1 MSFRLTIITSLSNI
15 FPQVIMWYACI
26 IGCNEEWCEQRPE
39 LGDIG
44 LAKCL
49 RTILPKQNLLQL
61 YDEYATRSS
70 ILSSLERLLDHRNE
84 NRMEGTEDSLL
95 FYYGG
100 HGLPSQFCTSTASGE
115 PQIRHCD
122 IIELLERKFHSGVA
136 WIILDCCYS
145 GSFGEAVL
153 EHKVK
158 EKKLNLK
165 YGCIM
170 SVPPNDKAGMEW
182 TMTEVFIKAF
192 QSELLISS
200 DHDDKGHYML
210 STSKG
215 KHPVKK
221 NSIHLITE
229 RQANTPS
236 HPSWEQVIDFL
247 ADEMARIKGDR
258 LTTLFIGE
266 GMDDGTILQKPCIF
280 GRDEMEQL
288 DRSLQTEQSIIPR
301 NLTWTDIDHFHRN
314 KYAIN
319 DEVDVKW
326 CGPVTSANAYAIGW
340 FPARICSIGEH
351 RILLSL
357 RDAISEISWKV
368 TLPIDSPCVLAGLPF
383 GFGFDPHDCIDAVSK
398 AAEQLCYF
406 NTALPPFTKVDVL
419 WNDGK
424 VYEGETVLSWSEQCR
439 EDFKDA
445 VGPHVQIY
453 WDEEDGVSAVP
464 LDKCAAKESLTR
476 SLKPEDFA
484 KLSLTLEQKKS
495 DISTPLEAI
504 LASLENTRKKLLREI
519 LYASGNG
526 SCREQRWEAY
536 DADEDCK
543 WLPVEVMN
551 IDPTLLPLRV
561 LSSHMCYQETGDYI
575 AVLWEN
581 DSTLS
586 VIPTTFLRP
595 RKEND
600 RTNEDDSIEDSD
612 DDSNT
617 DDIDQDTADVRK
629 YIEET
634 ARDALEQ
641 AKRNKSCCRLR
652 LVSVNDVYAFD
663 DLDSNDESV
672 RGGWSRATTL
682 MKELRRDPS
691 FDTALTIANGDVLGG
706 SSLLQHCHGSV
717 AIETMNAIPI
727 DLAVLGNHEFDY
739 GDEVLKQRVNEST
752 FDWLGSNVYYPKS
765 SKLEPGLPDG
775 RGYFPG
781 VTGNGTIHT
790 TPNKINIGFFGLV
803 TKNTPK
809 ISSPS
814 KDVVFDGD
822 ILSVARRTA
831 NSLRNRGAH
840 VIIAIT
846 HMSEEED
853 KLLAADKLAGVNLI
867 LGGHEH
873 ENLAL
878 MVHRDEGQDDVRKEL
893 NDGGVL
899 VFKGGM
905 NAYWVGCVDLEIECH
920 LSNGVKDVNS
930 ISTTWSMHAVT
941 KRIKEDKQISDIVK
955 RHRKKTD
962 EDSMVSSFGR
972 EAAEAMSLDDVIA
985 TITKANGASSSLD
998 TRMSSVRRREATGG
1012 NLIADAMQWL
1022 IQTHIDK
1029 CYDAVCT
1036 LAMING
1042 GFIRG
1047 DRQYSPGSDFTV
1059 RHILKELPFPRT
1071 MEVLAIQ
1078 GRHLRDAMRQQLQGS
1093 SKGPTGAFP
1102 HLSNNSRL
1110 EYDVIDDAVSILS
1123 FTVNGVEVDDDQV
1136 YIIGVTS
1143 FVADGNEGC
1152 KSWTNS
1158 NRLRYE
1164 AWNDLFISNVML
1176 QYLSCHR
1183 SITPLLEGRVK
1194 RR

>member
-1 MSFRLTIITSLSNI
+1 MK
-15 FPQVIMWYACI
+15 YACI
-26 IGCNEEWCEQRPE
+26 IGCNDEWCEQRPS

-49 RTILPKQNLLQL
+49 SNFIPKQNLLQL

-70 ILSSLERLLDHRNE
+70 ILSSLERLLDRRNE
-84 NRMEGTEDSLL
+84 NRDEDTEDSLL

-100 HGLPSQFCTSTASGE
+100 HGIRTQFCTHTGSGE
-115 PQIRHCD
+115 PQIKHSD

-153 EHKVK
+153 EHRAKAN
-158 EKKLNLK
+158 KLTVK

-170 SVPPNDKAGMEW
+170 SVAPDDKAGMEW
-182 TMTEVFIKAF
+182 TMTEFLIKAF
-192 QSELLISS
+192 QSELLLSS
-200 DHDDKGHYML
+200 DEEDDRGHYIL

-215 KHPVKK
+215 KHPIKN

-229 RQANTPS
+229 RQVNAS
-236 HPSWEQVIDFL
+236 SRHPSWEQVIDFL

-266 GMDDGTILQKPCIF
+266 GMDDGTILKKPCIF
-280 GRDEMEQL
+280 ERDEIEQH
-288 DRSLQTEQSIIPR
+288 RYEQSEQDIIPR
-301 NLTWTDIDHFHRN
+301 NLTWTDNDFFHRT

-326 CGPVTSANAYAIGW
+326 CGHVKAANSYMIGW
-340 FPARICSIGEH
+340 FPARICHLDEH
-351 RILLSL
+351 SILLSL
-357 RDAISEISWKV
+357 RDSITEMSWNV
-368 TLPIDSPCVLAGLPF
+368 TLPIDSPLILAGSPF
-383 GFGFDPHDCIDAVSK
+383 GFGFDPQDCTNAVSK
-398 AAEQLCYF
+398 MAERLCYF
-406 NTALPPFTKVDVL
+406 DTSLPPFTKVDVL
-419 WNDGK
+419 WDDGK
-424 VYEGETVLSWSEQCR
+424 VYEGETVLSWSDMRQCV
-439 EDFKDA
+439 EDVKRKDA
-445 VGPHVQIY
+445 VGPYVQIY
-453 WDEEDGVSAVP
+453 WAEEDNFSAVP
-464 LDKCAAKESLTR
+464 LEKCVAKESLTAP
-476 SLKPEDFA
+476 SLKPKDFA
-484 KLSLTLEQKKS
+484 KISPKS
-495 DISTPLEAI
+495 KQERSNIITPLEAM
-504 LASLENTRKKLLREI
+504 LASLEHTGKKLLREFPS
-519 LYASGNG
+519 AAESR
-526 SCREQRWEAY
+526 SKREQQWEAY
-536 DADEDCK
+536 DADEDCV
-543 WLPVEVMN
+543 WLPVQVMN
-551 IDPTLLPLRV
+551 IDPSLLPLRV
-561 LSSHMCYQETGDYI
+561 LASHMCYQQSGDYV
-575 AVLWEN
+575 AVFWET

-595 RKEND
+595 RREEKGA
-600 RTNEDDSIEDSD
+600 NEDDSSDSSSSD
-612 DDSNT
+612 DESSDVE
-617 DDIDQDTADVRK
+617 IDQDAADVRK
-629 YIEET
+629 YIEKT
-634 ARDALEQ
+634 VRDELNQVE
-641 AKRNKSCCRLR
+641 RNTSCCRLR
-652 LVSVNDVYAFD
+652 LVTVNDVYSFD

-672 RGGWSRATTL
+672 RGGWSRATSL
-682 MKELRRDPS
+682 MKELRCDPS
-691 FDTALTIANGDVLGG
+691 FDTALTIVNGDVLGG
-706 SSLLQHCHGSV
+706 SSLLQHCKGLV

-739 GDEVLKQRVNEST
+739 GDEVLKQRVNESR
-752 FDWLGSNVYYPKS
+752 FDWLGSNVYYPGN
-765 SKLEPGLPDG
+765 SKLEQQGLPKG
-775 RGYFPG
+775 HGYFPG
-781 VTGNGTIHT
+781 ILGKGTIHT
-790 TPNKINIGFFGLV
+790 TPNQIKIGFFGLV
-803 TKNTPK
+803 TKSTPK

-814 KDVVFDGD
+814 KEVVFDAD

-831 NSLRNRGAH
+831 DSLRNRGAH

-878 MVHRDEGQDDVRKEL
+878 MVHRNEGQDDVRNEL

-899 VFKGGM
+899 VFKCGM
-905 NAYWVGCVDLEIECH
+905 NAYWVGCVDLEIEMKTGF
-920 LSNGVKDVNS
+920 SNGEVDVKS
-930 ISTTWSMHAVT
+930 MSTSWSMNSVT
-941 KRIKEDKQISDIVK
+941 KTIKEDEAVSEIVK

-972 EAAEAMSLDDVIA
+972 EAAAAMSLDDVI
-985 TITKANGASSSLD
+985 TKISTDSFSLD

-1012 NLIADAMQWL
+1012 NLMADAMHWL
-1022 IQTHIDK
+1022 IQTYIDK
-1029 CYDAVCT
+1029 DCNNAPT

-1071 MEVLAIQ
+1071 MEVLEIQ
-1078 GRHLRDAMRQQLQGS
+1078 GVHLRDAMRQQLQGS

-1102 HLSNNSRL
+1102 HLSSNSRL
-1110 EYDVIDDAVSILS
+1110 EYLIEDVNDNAVSILS
-1123 FTVNGVEVDDDQV
+1123 FKVNGVEVDDEQV

-1152 KSWTNS
+1152 KSWTRS
-1158 NRLRYE
+1158 NRLRNA
-1164 AWNDLFISNVML
+1164 AWDDSFISKVLL

-1183 SITPLLEGRVK
+1183 TITPLLEGRVK

>member
-1 MSFRLTIITSLSNI
+1 
-15 FPQVIMWYACI
+15 MWYACVV
-26 IGCNEEWCEQRPE
+26 GCNEEWCEQRPS

-49 RTILPKQNLLQL
+49 TSGLPKQNVLQL
-61 YDEYATRSS
+61 YDEFATRSS
-70 ILSSLERLLDHRNE
+70 ILSCLERLLDRRNE
-84 NRMEGTEDSLL
+84 NRKVDDSEDDSLL

-100 HGLPSQFCTSTASGE
+100 HGIHSQFCTHAGGGGE
-115 PQIRHCD
+115 PPIRHRD

-136 WIILDCCYS
+136 WIILDCCHS

-153 EHKVK
+153 EHKAK
-158 EKKLNLK
+158 KKKLNVK

-170 SVPPNDKAGMEW
+170 SVAPDDKAGMEW
-182 TMTEVFIKAF
+182 TMTEAFLKAF
-192 QSELLISS
+192 QSELLLSS
-200 DHDDKGHYML
+200 VEDKGHYIL

-215 KHPVKK
+215 KHPIKE

-229 RQANTPS
+229 RQANTYS

-266 GMDDGTILQKPCIF
+266 GMEDGTILKKPCIF
-280 GRDEMEQL
+280 GRDVIEQHPYE
-288 DRSLQTEQSIIPR
+288 QTEQNSIIPR
-301 NLTWTDIDHFHRN
+301 NLTWTDNDLFRRN

-326 CGPVTSANAYAIGW
+326 CGPVTTANGTTYLIGW
-340 FPARICSIGEH
+340 FPARICNLDEH
-351 RILLSL
+351 SILLSL
-357 RDAISEISWKV
+357 RDVISETSWKA
-368 TLPIDSPCVLAGLPF
+368 TLPIDSPCVLAGCPF
-383 GFGFDPHDCIDAVSK
+383 GFGFDPQDCIDVVSRF
-398 AAEQLCYF
+398 AERLCYF
-406 NTALPPFTKVDVL
+406 NTSLPPFTKVDVL

-424 VYEGETVLSWSEQCR
+424 VYEGQSVLSWGDMKQCL
-439 EDFKDA
+439 EEVEHKGA
-445 VGPHVQIY
+445 IGPHVPIY
-453 WDEEDGVSAVP
+453 WDEEDSVSVVP
-464 LDKCAAKESLTR
+464 PDKCVVKESELT
-476 SLKPEDFA
+476 LKPEDFP
-484 KLSLTLEQKKS
+484 KFSLKSKHEKS
-495 DISTPLEAI
+495 DISTPLEAM
-504 LASLENTRKKLLREI
+504 LASFENAGKKLLSEMP
-519 LYASGNG
+519 YASENG
-526 SCREQRWEAY
+526 SYREQRWEAY
-536 DADEDCK
+536 DADEDCI
-543 WLPVEVMN
+543 WLPVQVMN

-561 LSSHMCYQETGDYI
+561 LSSHMCYQEAGDYI
-575 AVLWEN
+575 AVFWETE
-581 DSTLS
+581 SSLS

-595 RKEND
+595 RREKD
-600 RTNEDDSIEDSD
+600 STNEDDNSESSD
-612 DDSNT
+612 DESNT
-617 DDIDQDTADVRK
+617 DDIDQDAADVRK

-641 AKRNKSCCRLR
+641 AKRNESCCRLR
-652 LVSVNDVYAFD
+652 LVCVNDVYSFD

-682 MKELRRDPS
+682 MKELKCDPS

-706 SSLLQHCHGSV
+706 SSLLQHCQGSV

-739 GDEVLKQRVNEST
+739 GDEVLKQRLNEST
-752 FDWLGSNVYYPKS
+752 FDWLGSNVYYPEN
-765 SKLEPGLPDG
+765 SKLEHGLPHG
-775 RGYFPG
+775 HGYFPG
-781 VTGNGTIHT
+781 ILGNGTIHT

-803 TKNTPK
+803 TKSTPK
-809 ISSPS
+809 ISCPS
-814 KDVVFDGD
+814 KDVVFDAD
-822 ILSVARRTA
+822 ILSVARRTT
-831 NSLRNRGAH
+831 NSLRQRGAH

-878 MVHRDEGQDDVRKEL
+878 MVHRDEGQDDLRNEM
-893 NDGGVL
+893 NGGGVL
-899 VFKGGM
+899 VFKCGM
-905 NAYWVGCVDLEIECH
+905 NAYWVGCVDLEIECTSD
-920 LSNGVKDVNS
+920 LSNGGRDVKS
-930 ISTTWSMHAVT
+930 ISTTWSMNAVT
-941 KRIKEDKQISDIVK
+941 ARIKEDEQVSDIVK
-955 RHRKKTD
+955 KHRKKTD
-962 EDSMVSSFGR
+962 EDSMVASFGR
-972 EAAEAMSLDDVIA
+972 ETAEAMRLDDVIA
-985 TITKANGASSSLD
+985 TITKTNGASLSLD

-1012 NLIADAMQWL
+1012 NLVADAMHWL
-1022 IQTHIDK
+1022 IQTNIDDVYTISGK
-1029 CYDAVCT
+1029 PI

-1071 MEVLAIQ
+1071 MEVLEIQ

-1102 HLSNNSRL
+1102 NLSSNSRL
-1110 EYDVIDDAVSILS
+1110 EYLISEADDNDAPVSILS
-1123 FTVNGVEVDDDQV
+1123 FKVNGVEVDDEQV

-1152 KSWTNS
+1152 KSWTRS
-1158 NRLRYE
+1158 NRLRNE
-1164 AWNDLFISNVML
+1164 AWNDTFISKVLL

-1183 SITPLLEGRVK
+1183 IITPLLEGRVK
-1194 RR
+1194 RG